1 MKNLTPYLKALKA
14 FETAARHRSF
24 AAAAEEL
31 FVTPAAV
38 GQLVKQL
45 ESQLGLPLFHRNAGG
60 QNRIAPTEAAARA
73 LPDIQA
79 GFTALQRGLDA
90 LAQGNKCRLTVTLSP
105 AFAAKWLMPRL
116 ERFQAACPD
125 LDLRL
130 HTDLRVLDYAD
141 HDIDI
146 GIRYGRGNWAGLTA
160 QKLMGEELYP
170 VCSPAFLAAHPLAAP
185 EQLLSLPLIHDVS
198 LTAADGFTG
207 WRGWLAQAG
216 VQPAMLRPGLNI
228 NNSAAVLQAAAEGQG
243 IALARS
249 VMAQDDL
256 AAGRLVRLFPAI
268 EYPSPLAYYI
278 ATPAQTVD
286 SPKLVAFKQW
296 LREEAARG

>member
-1 MKNLTPYLKALKA
+1 MKSLTPYLKALKA

-45 ESQLGLPLFHRNAGG
+45 ESQLGVPLFHRNAGG

-79 GFTALQRGLDA
+79 GFATLQRGLDA
-90 LAQGNKCRLTVTLSP
+90 LAQGDKCYLTVTLSP

-116 ERFQAACPD
+116 ERFQAAYPD

-170 VCSPAFLAAHPLAAP
+170 VCSPTFLAAYPLVAP
-185 EQLLSLPLIHDVS
+185 EHLLSLPLIHDVS

-207 WRGWLAQAG
+207 WREWLAQAG

-228 NNSAAVLQAAAEGQG
+228 NNSATVLQAAAEGQG

-268 EYPSPLAYYI
+268 EYPSPLA
-278 ATPAQTVD
+278 
-286 SPKLVAFKQW
+286 
-296 LREEAARG
+296 